1 MADKDQIWD
10 KYPRK
15 VGKYH
20 LLGPLAQGGMGELF
34 LAQLGES
41 RDFQKLCVI
50 KRMLPQLAHYTKYFN
65 DTNVLVNGVVSGLIQ
80 AEPALETHQRLQQK
94 AFDAKQRRW
103 DRVAESRRE
112 EWKEI
117 DARFLSGEW

>member
-1 MADKDQIWD
+1 EFMLYMASQ
-10 KYPRK
+10 PAMEQLAAAH
-15 VGKYH
+15 GKMTSLKEVSPGFRERHPHPY
-20 LLGPLAQGGMGELF
+20 LQTF
-34 LAQLGES
+34 LDIAHSGHA
-41 RDFQKLCVI
+41 
-50 KRMLPQLAHYTKYFN
+50 RMRPQLAHYTKYFN

-117 DARFLSGEW
+117 DARFL